1 MKEDMLVKARYKDA
15 PEDEWFEVLLTD
27 DQRMYDK
34 KTGKEITRTDLQF
47 KADDNA
53 EEIIDMED
61 EWEEYRRE
69 ELRKFLHEQATYL
82 AWQCRQYDKGEAPK
96 VHVDVRNIL
105 YRQRVKEL
113 EKDPANK

>member
-1 MKEDMLVKARYKDA
+1 MLVLARYKDA

-47 KADDNA
+47 KADKDA
-53 EEIIDMED
+53 DEIIDMEE

-69 ELRKFLHEQATYL
+69 KLREVLHQQALYL
-82 AWQCRQYDKGEAPK
+82 ARQARSYYDK
-96 VHVDVRNIL
+96 
-105 YRQRVKEL
+105 
-113 EKDPANK
+113 EKNPA

>member
-34 KTGKEITRTDLQF
+34 ATGKEITRTDLQF
-47 KADDNA
+47 KADDDS
-53 EEIIDMED
+53 EIIDMEE

-69 ELRKFLHEQATYL
+69 KLREVLHKQARYL
-82 AWQCRQYDKGEAPK
+82 AKQVASY
-96 VHVDVRNIL
+96 
-105 YRQRVKEL
+105 Y
-113 EKDPANK
+113 EKDPE